1 MQMEI
6 KLSGLSLT
14 GSLHKQATRRLCFAL
29 AHDSGPVRRLA
40 VRLAG
45 INAPRGGND
54 KRCQIQVVLNGLGD
68 ATIEDNEADLYIAID
83 RAAALVGRKVARRV
97 AHQRECSIG

>member
-1 MQMEI
+1 MD
-6 KLSGLSLT
+6 KTSSGLSLT
-14 GSLHKQATRRLCFAL
+14 GSLHKQATRRLRFAL

-40 VRLAG
+40 VRLAD

-54 KRCQIQVVLNGLGD
+54 KRCQIQVVLSGLVD

-83 RAAALVGRKVARRV
+83 RAEAFAGREVARRV
-97 AHQRECSIG
+97 ARQRECSIG